1 MKDKEDIHQCE
12 KKLPLIGDYY
22 QNFIDDQ
29 YLWSESDQSRLSQQ
43 VINSPV
49 HQDFMEMGHLD
60 TLDC

>member
-29 YLWSESDQSRLSQQ
+29 YLWSESDQSGLSQQ